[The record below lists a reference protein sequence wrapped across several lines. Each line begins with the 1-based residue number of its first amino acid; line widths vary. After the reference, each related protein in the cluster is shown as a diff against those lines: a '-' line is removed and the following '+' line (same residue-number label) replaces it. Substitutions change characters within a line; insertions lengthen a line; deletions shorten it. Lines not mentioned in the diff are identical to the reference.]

1 MWEYNYAAVYPDE
14 LYHYGVLGM
23 KWGVRRARRKGTTY
37 SYKSRKTKSYEK
49 KAERAKKRGKEEKY
63 KILSKKAKR
72 SKEFDR
78 KMQSVAE
85 SMSVGK
91 TALHVLLTGTF
102 GTKNY
107 AAAKAYGMSE
117 ASSQVSSAVVN
128 YMAGPIGDTIL
139 TNMYRKAYVND
150 KKFIR

>member
-1 MWEYNYAAVYPDE
+1 MWNYTYTDE

-37 SYKSRKTKSYEK
+37 SYKSSKTKSYEK
-49 KAERAKKRGKEEKY
+49 KAERAKERGKEEEY

-85 SMSVGK
+85 SMSAGK
-91 TALHVLLTGTF
+91 TALHILLTGTF
-102 GTKNY
+102 ATKTY
-107 AAAKAYGMSE
+107 AAAKAYGLSE
-117 ASSQVSSAVVN
+117 ASAKARSAVLAILRGPYVQ
-128 YMAGPIGDTIL
+128 MAIADG
-139 TNMYRKAYVND
+139 YREAYVND
-150 KKFIR
+150 KKSMG

>member
-1 MWEYNYAAVYPDE
+1 MWTYNYSDE

-37 SYKSRKTKSYEK
+37 SYKSSKTKSYEK
-49 KAERAKKRGKEEKY
+49 KAERAKERGKEEEY

-85 SMSVGK
+85 SMSAGR
-91 TALHVLLTGTF
+91 TAVQILLNGPF
-102 GTKNY
+102 ATKSY
-107 AAAKAYGMSE
+107 AAARAYGKSDL
-117 ASSQVSSAVVN
+117 SAVISSN
-128 YMAGPIGDTIL
+128 IASYIGGPIGSTIL
-139 TNMYRKAYVND
+139 TNEYRKAYVNS
-150 KKFIR
+150 K

>member
-1 MWEYNYAAVYPDE
+1 MWTYNYSDE

-23 KWGVRRARRKGTTY
+23 RWGVRRARRKGTTY
-37 SYKSRKTKSYEK
+37 SYKSRKTKAYEK
-49 KAERAKKRGKEEKY
+49 KAERAKRRGKEEKY
-63 KILSKKAKR
+63 KTLSTKAKR
-72 SKEFDR
+72 SQEFDS

-85 SMSVGK
+85 SMSAGK

-117 ASSQVSSAVVN
+117 VSSKISSAIVN
-128 YMAGPIGDTIL
+128 HMTGPIGDTIL

-150 KKFIR
+150 KG